1 MKASFLVVDDEAGV
15 RSALSSVLEDEGYL
29 VESVNTGEACLDRV
43 QRHEYDVIV
52 LDIWLPG
59 LDGLATLRKLRER
72 KIDAEVIMIS
82 GHGNIE
88 SAVRAIKLGAFD
100 FVEKPL
106 SLDKTVLVA
115 RNAIRQRRL
124 EAENRELRAHVDR
137 GLVMVGEDP
146 IMGSLREQIAK
157 AAPTTGRVLIYGE
170 NGTGKELV
178 ARTIHAMSNRSGGPF
193 VEVNCAAIPEELIES
208 ELFGYTK
215 GAFTGAVS
223 AREGKFETA
232 DGGTLFLDE
241 VGDMS
246 LKTQAKVLRVLQEQ
260 VVERVGGTGGIRV
273 DVRVLAATNKD
284 LRKAIN
290 DRMFREDLFFRLNVI
305 PIFVPPLR
313 ERRTDIERLA
323 QYFLVDF
330 AQQYGHRVKKLDE
343 AALTVL
349 RSHDWPGNV
358 RELRN
363 VLERLAIMVPGET
376 IESDDLAFLPG
387 GRHSD
392 GDSSAEGTVLTLQ
405 KAREQFERGYIV
417 EALVTQRGNISRTA
431 DVLGVERSNLYRKMR
446 AFGIITPRKS
456 RGVLATS
463 FGRDLSRAPDSG

>member
-137 GLVMVGEDP
+137 GLVMVGEDS

-456 RGVLATS
+456 RGVVATS